1 MLRRHHHGLG
11 GGSVVVDSSV
21 ADTSLPTKRSVA
33 PSRVT
38 IAAVVV
44 AMAVGV
50 LGGWL
55 IFGQAS
61 PGTDSVE
68 AGFARDMSEHHAQA
82 VDMSLIALQ
91 ASDDRNIDVLAYDV
105 ATTQS
110 TQIGTMKGWLDQ
122 WDVPSTRSGSR
133 MEWMSAEVMPGMGDT
148 EGMAGTQGMAA
159 ADGVPKAGPGDPDYR
174 AMPGMATNAQMEQL
188 RGATSTEAEI
198 LYLQLM
204 ITHHLA
210 GVAMAQ
216 AAADEAKTP
225 EVVQLASAMVNGQRS
240 EITLMTD
247 LLTERGA
254 SPQESM

>member
-1 MLRRHHHGLG
+1 MAEA
-11 GGSVVVDSSV
+11 SAVDSAV
-21 ADTSLPTKRSVA
+21 ADTPPAANRSVA
-33 PSRVT
+33 PSRLT
-38 IAAVVV
+38 IATVVV
-44 AMAVGV
+44 AMVVGV

-55 IFGQAS
+55 VFGRAS

-91 ASDDRNIDVLAYDV
+91 ASDRRDIDVLAYDI

-122 WDVPSTRSGSR
+122 WDVSSTRSGSR
-133 MEWMSAEVMPGMGDT
+133 MEWMSSDAMSTMPGMGSA
-148 EGMAGTQGMAA
+148 EGMAGMDGVAG
-159 ADGVPKAGPGDPDYR
+159 ADGLPAARPGDPDYR

-188 RGATSTEAEI
+188 RGATSTEAEV
-198 LYLQLM
+198 LFLQLM

-210 GVAMAQ
+210 GAAMAQ
-216 AAADEAKTP
+216 AAVDEAKTP

-247 LLTERGA
+247 LLAERGA
-254 SPQESM
+254 APQESM